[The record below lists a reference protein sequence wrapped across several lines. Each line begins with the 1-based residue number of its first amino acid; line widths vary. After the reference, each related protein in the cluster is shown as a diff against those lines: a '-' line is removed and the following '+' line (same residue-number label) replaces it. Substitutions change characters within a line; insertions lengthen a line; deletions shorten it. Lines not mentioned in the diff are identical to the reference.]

1 MPMYD
6 WPKGARFGRVI
17 PKSKIY
23 EHAKASSQLKDLF
36 VRELDRIEWAY
47 KLAPETLN
55 LSATERVT
63 EVQVFELRC
72 HTANLHQDI
81 LRAIDRAIP
90 FPLIFELQHGGKTKM
105 AAAHKRR
112 SEADSAKWVLSDY
125 FETPWSPE
133 NDLRAALPVALN
145 LQRLYEALLHPLV
158 AAHTAQLTQAGR
170 SAMQTEATPT
180 GVAESSAHYGVSLGA
195 LIEQATAI
203 EAQSR
208 EIKRIQARLSREKQF
223 NKRVAIHAELREAKQ
238 ELERLSSGLSE

>member
-1 MPMYD
+1 MPLYE
-6 WPKGARFGRVI
+6 WPKAARFGRVI

-36 VRELDRIEWAY
+36 VRDLERIEWAY

-63 EVQVFELRC
+63 EIQVFELRC

-105 AAAHKRR
+105 SAAHKRR

-125 FETPWSPE
+125 FETPWAPE
-133 NDLRAALPVALN
+133 TDAREALPVALN
-145 LQRLYEALLHPLV
+145 VERLYEALLQPLV
-158 AAHTAQLTQAGR
+158 ATHTAQLTQTSR
-170 SAMQTEATPT
+170 SNQRTDAPPT
-180 GVAESSAHYGVSLGA
+180 GVAESSTHYGGSLSTQ
-195 LIEQATAI
+195 IEQAASI

-223 NKRVAIHAELREAKQ
+223 NKRVAINAELREAKQ

>member
-1 MPMYD
+1 MPLYD

-23 EHAKASSQLKDLF
+23 EHAKASSHLKDLF
-36 VRELDRIEWAY
+36 VRDVDRIEWAY

-72 HTANLHQDI
+72 HTANPHQDI

-90 FPLIFELQHGGKTKM
+90 FPLIFELQNGGKTKM

-125 FETPWSPE
+125 FETPWLPE
-133 NDLRAALPVALN
+133 ADARAALPVALN
-145 LQRLYEALLHPLV
+145 LERLYEALLQPLV
-158 AAHTAQLTQAGR
+158 AAHTVQLTQARR
-170 SAMQTEATPT
+170 SVQPTEATPI
-180 GVAESSAHYGVSLGA
+180 GVAEFSTHYGGSLSTQ
-195 LIEQATAI
+195 IEQAAAI
-203 EAQSR
+203 DAKTR
-208 EIKRIQARLSREKQF
+208 EVKRIQARLSREKQF
-223 NKRVAIHAELREAKQ
+223 NKRVAINAELRKAKQ

>member
-6 WPKGARFGRVI
+6 WPKGGRFGRVV

-23 EHAKASSQLKDLF
+23 EHAKASNQLKELF
-36 VRELDRIEWAY
+36 IRDVERIEWAY

-112 SEADSAKWVLSDY
+112 SEADSTKWVLSDY
-125 FETPWSPE
+125 FESPWSPDT
-133 NDLRAALPVALN
+133 NARAALPVALN
-145 LQRLYEALLHPLV
+145 LERLYEALLQPLV
-158 AAHTAQLTQAGR
+158 ATHTSQLTQARR
-170 SAMQTEATPT
+170 SAQEKEATLT
-180 GVAESSAHYGVSLGA
+180 GVAESSARYSASLCA
-195 LIEQATAI
+195 QIEQAAAI
-203 EAQSR
+203 EAQTR

-223 NKRVAIHAELREAKQ
+223 NKRVAINAELREAQQ
-238 ELERLSSGLSE
+238 ELERLSSSLSE